1 MAKQIKAA
9 VIAALVVFVTAVTFG
24 APIGALGTFA
34 MSTATTMAVMTF
46 GTTLLGGIIGKMTS
60 KGIDATGGNF
70 GTKFAARSSLAPRQ
84 IIYGKTRVGGTI
96 VYMSTSGTENS
107 ILHMIVVLAGHPIE
121 SLEEVRLND
130 VTLTTQDTTVNGVTV
145 KLATNSQYTNTDNDN
160 AFHSGRLV
168 RFLFQDGSQTTA
180 NSHLASAPGL
190 TTNDKFLSCPHVY
203 MEMVFDGE
211 KFGGGIPGLSFIVK
225 GKKLYDPRL
234 DSTVGGSGS
243 HRLTDTSTH
252 EWSDNP
258 ALAVLDYLT
267 DTTYGL
273 KCTQEEV
280 HLSTNAG
287 GFMSAANTCEQSVTL
302 SNNVS
307 TQERFT
313 VNGFTDFSSEGEGIL
328 DGLLSSMAGRMT
340 YVNGKFNVFAG
351 AVQTPSLTITD
362 DDILRPVKI
371 ATNPNAGNL
380 FNQVKPIYVS
390 AARDY
395 VTQDAPVFSDSTALA
410 NDTPSGESSANY
422 KKIMELQLPFTV
434 TDSMAQRLGKIALK
448 HQRETTSVVV
458 TTDLKFMRLQ
468 PNDWVYLTNE
478 RLEYNQKVFEVLS
491 TNMELISSETR
502 DQESVQVLATRLE
515 LKEINNAVFDFA
527 TNEYNDPIDE
537 GGNPGDGDYSVGV
550 PTSLTLTQ
558 RGAIDG
564 PADKSHILVNWTNVA
579 ADTIAGTQVVYKLN
593 TDSDYTGMI
602 PATKLQDSTIIPG
615 VVTGQTYNV
624 KARHVD
630 INGNFSDYTAVQ
642 NITITNTASPDDP
655 TNLSAT
661 SRPVRIFV
669 SWTNPSNTNLRSIK
683 VYRRTSNTTPTD
695 DTHLVQ
701 TLSGEPGKT
710 MLARYGAEDGL
721 TAGTT
726 YYFWIRAVNHFGIHS
741 NFVGSVQGVF
751 QLDGGVVGLNNLGD
765 LDSSQNTKLTNI
777 EDNAT
782 VGAKAGV
789 NLKDSGNTVL
799 DDVDFRNEDLAI
811 DFTGNTTFR
820 IKKGSTVID
829 TQAFDK
835 GNVGLSD
842 LDSLESG
849 TGTKL
854 SGIEAGATVGAK
866 AGTNLKDSSNNAL
879 GDDDVKNDS
888 LQIDTS
894 TTTLRIKKGS
904 TVINSTTLDKGSVGL
919 SDLASL
925 DSAQNT
931 KLTGIEANATVGAKL
946 DDNLVDENNNDLTSA
961 EIVTSQGTSNDT
973 NNVNSVAKADIT
985 ASITGTQTNV
995 ASIVNNLAAG
1005 SQNINA
1011 GGINAGQINTSL
1023 LKLDELFLP
1032 TTGTNASGTLVLFG
1046 SSMTQVSLGDI
1057 GTGPGFYMGTVSVE
1071 IDDANNDD
1079 IKGASLHIDLKSGF
1093 STVYTKYWPIGIKE
1107 GNQYYDAGDQLGD
1120 NNDLPVMHLEF
1131 AYFHTANTTLNLF
1144 VNGDSNDNGT
1154 HCNIKAR
1161 VVKFGAETVS
1171 FNTSSFTATKTNQTA
1186 GANVDSGTV
1195 TVSGF
1200 TGSKQVN
1207 LSGNSS
1213 ALVSV
1218 NGGTFVNAASV
1229 GTITSGQTFEIR
1241 ITASST
1247 AGITR
1252 TATVE
1257 VGGTSVT
1264 YSVTTAGTYT
1274 PTYSGGGGSGSPGGG
1289 FEDTTQ
1295 LQ

>member
-9 VIAALVVFVTAVTFG
+9 LVAALVVFITAVTFN
-24 APIGALGTFA
+24 APLGALSVFNMG
-34 MSTATTMAVMTF
+34 TATTMAVMTF

-60 KGIDATGGNF
+60 KGIDATAGNF
-70 GTKFAARSSLAPRQ
+70 GTKFAARSALAPRQ

-160 AFHSGRLV
+160 AFTAGRLV

-190 TTNDKFLSCPHVY
+190 NTNDKFLSCPHVY
-203 MEMVFDGE
+203 LEMVFDGE

-234 DSTVGGSGS
+234 DSTAGGSGS

-252 EWSDNP
+252 AWSDNP
-258 ALAVLDYLT
+258 ALAILDYLT

-302 SNNVS
+302 SNGVS
-307 TQERFT
+307 TEERFT
-313 VNGFTDFSSEGEGIL
+313 VNGFTDFSSAGEGIL

-362 DDILRPVKI
+362 DDLLKPVKI

-380 FNQVKPIYVS
+380 FNQIKPIYVS

-395 VTQDAPVFSDSTALA
+395 VTQDAPVFSDTTALS

-502 DQESVQVLATRLE
+502 DQESVQVLGTRLE

-655 TNLSAT
+655 TSLTAT

-683 VYRRTSNTTPTD
+683 VYRRTANTTPTD

-701 TLSGEPGKT
+701 TLAGEPGKT
-710 MLARYGAEDGL
+710 MLARFGAEDGL

-726 YYFWIRAVNHFGIHS
+726 YYFWVRAVNHFGIHS
-741 NFVGSVQGVF
+741 NFVGSVQGTF

-782 VGAKAGV
+782 LGAKLGT
-789 NLKDSGNTVL
+789 NLKDSSNNSLG
-799 DDVDFRNEDLAI
+799 DEDVRNSDLAI

-829 TQAFDK
+829 SQAFGK
-835 GNVGLSD
+835 ANVGLNNLGD
-842 LDSLESG
+842 LDSS
-849 TGTKL
+849 
-854 SGIEAGATVGAK
+854 
-866 AGTNLKDSSNNAL
+866 
-879 GDDDVKNDS
+879 
-888 LQIDTS
+888 Q
-894 TTTLRIKKGS
+894 
-904 TVINSTTLDKGSVGL
+904 NS
-919 SDLASL
+919 
-925 DSAQNT
+925 
-931 KLTGIEANATVGAKL
+931 KLTGIEANATVGARAN
-946 DDNLVDENNNDLTSA
+946 DNLLDESGSDLADSD
-961 EIVTSQGTSNDT
+961 IVTSQGTSNDT

-995 ASIVNNLAAG
+995 ASIVSGLAAG

-1011 GGINAGQINTSL
+1011 GALNAGEINTSL

-1032 TTGTNASGTLVLFG
+1032 TEGTQTAGQSVNFG
-1046 SSMTQVSLGDI
+1046 STMTQVSLGSI
-1057 GTGPGFYMGTVSVE
+1057 GTGAGFYMGTVSIE
-1071 IDDANNDD
+1071 IVDPQNDD
-1079 IKGASLHIDLKSGF
+1079 IRGASLHIDLKSG
-1093 STVYTKYWPIGIKE
+1093 TTVVYTKYWPIGIKE
-1107 GNQYYDAGDQLGD
+1107 GNQYYDAGDQFGD
-1120 NNDLPVMHLEF
+1120 SNDLDIMHLEF
-1131 AYFHTANTTLNLF
+1131 AYFHTADTALNLF
-1144 VNGDSNDNGT
+1144 VNGDSNDT
-1154 HCNIKAR
+1154 ITTTLVKAR
-1161 VVKFGAETVS
+1161 AVRFGAETVS
-1171 FNTSSFTATKTNQTA
+1171 FNTTSFTASKTNQTA
-1186 GANVDSGTV
+1186 SANVDSGTV

-1200 TGSKQVN
+1200 TGSKAVN
-1207 LSGNSS
+1207 LSGHSS
-1213 ALVSV
+1213 ALVSI
-1218 NGGTFVNAASV
+1218 NGGSFVNAASA

-1241 ITASST
+1241 LTASAT
-1247 AGITR
+1247 AGATR
-1252 TATVE
+1252 SATVE
-1257 VGGTSVT
+1257 IGGTSVT

-1274 PTYSGGGGSGSPGGG
+1274 PTYSGGGGSGSAGGG